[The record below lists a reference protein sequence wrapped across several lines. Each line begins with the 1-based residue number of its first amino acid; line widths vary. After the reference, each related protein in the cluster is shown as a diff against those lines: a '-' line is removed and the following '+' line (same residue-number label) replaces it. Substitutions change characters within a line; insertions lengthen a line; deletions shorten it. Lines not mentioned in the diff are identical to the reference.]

1 MILLAEAAAEPSA
14 IREAGAEVSK
24 IEDAAS
30 ALKIFLL
37 SDLISYKIMRF
48 SF

>member
-1 MILLAEAAAEPSA
+1 MKKSEKHSGVFVILLAEAVTEPSA

-30 ALKIFLL
+30 ALKIF
-37 SDLISYKIMRF
+37 S
-48 SF
+48 